1 MGWHGP
7 RIVFDLLLKEIDCG
21 LELCVA
27 SRECCVWE
35 IVDDDVRVDAMAFD
49 EPLAVGAV
57 HAVFRGCCN
66 AVVGL
71 DVASGEPDF
80 AAPGAGSDDFAH
92 GEMLEAFGEGF
103 AVGGSF
109 LIAKNNDVA
118 AESILHIP
126 GWIADAGLPV
136 EPGFA
141 QQIVEEP

>member
-80 AAPGAGSDDFAH
+80 AAPGAGSDHFAH
-92 GEMLEAFGEGF
+92 LKMLEAFSESF
-103 AVGGSF
+103 AIRSGF
-109 LIAKNNDVA
+109 LIAEDDDVA
-118 AESILHIP
+118 SECVLHVPIRVP
-126 GWIADAGLPV
+126 NAILPV
-136 EPGFA
+136 EPGLA
-141 QQIVEEP
+141 QQIAEEP